1 MFKKLIKNGTKLQ
14 NAWAFIITYLTECL
28 EDYDN
33 NETNVT
39 EKLVWD
45 IIENVYKNNKEFKEA
60 YNYWVNKTNIVQ
72 AEDTLVLQLVV
83 RTRCINSN
91 NEETLK
97 NFYKAPESLDYME
110 VIQFGKKLEYNV

>member
-14 NAWAFIITYLTECL
+14 NAWAFIIAYLTECL

-33 NETNVT
+33 DETNVT

-45 IIENVYKNNKEFKEA
+45 IIENAYRSNKEFKEA
-60 YNYWVNKTNIVQ
+60 YTYWVNKTNIVQ
-72 AEDTLVLQLVV
+72 SEDTLVLQLVV

-97 NFYKAPESLDYME
+97 NSYKAVEPLEHME
-110 VIQFGKKLEYNV
+110 VIQFGKKLEYDV